1 MARDQSGSA
10 QPSPEDRKASARA
23 GRKRLGANGYPQ
35 AAPTAEGRD
44 AAERGTECRAPEP
57 APAAVEDGTEKAL

>member
-10 QPSPEDRKASARA
+10 HPSPEDRNASARA

-35 AAPTAEGRD
+35 AAPDEGRN
-44 AAERGTECRAPEP
+44 ATEQSSEPKTPEP
-57 APAAVEDGTEKAL
+57 DRAAVEGGADEA

>member
-10 QPSPEDRKASARA
+10 HPSPEDRNASARA

-35 AAPTAEGRD
+35 AAPDEGRE
-44 AAERGTECRAPEP
+44 APARSSEPKTPEP
-57 APAAVEDGTEKAL
+57 DRAAVEGGADGA

>member
-10 QPSPEDRKASARA
+10 HPSPEDEKASARA

-35 AAPTAEGRD
+35 PASDPASRDGADRSVAPRTAEQAPGAIKDSAD
-44 AAERGTECRAPEP
+44 AA
-57 APAAVEDGTEKAL
+57 

>member
-10 QPSPEDRKASARA
+10 HPSPEDEKASARA

-35 AAPTAEGRD
+35 PASSPDAQDGGDRATVPRTSEQGPAGIKGPAGAA
-44 AAERGTECRAPEP
+44 
-57 APAAVEDGTEKAL
+57 